1 MSTVH
6 IEDAPTEAVL
16 QPLGIDQARGKQA
29 IRLFIGSEI
38 FLFIM
43 LFFAYFF
50 LSNGDWR
57 WTRYEPPK
65 LTLAIVMLAVLLASS
80 VILRWGEKRVDEG
93 SFALGRAAL
102 GVTILLGLGFL
113 VISGFEYHDHLKHL
127 TPQMNAYGSTFYT
140 ITTFHIAHLVLGLLM
155 LGYVLV
161 LPEVGRT
168 DRPPHRA
175 YSDAALY
182 WHFVDFVWVFIVGL
196 LYVLPNIR

>member
-6 IEDAPTEAVL
+6 IEDAPTEVVL

-57 WTRYEPPK
+57 WTQYDPPK
-65 LTLAIVMLAVLLASS
+65 LTLAIVMLVVLLASS
-80 VILRWGEKRVDEG
+80 VVLRWGEKRVDEG
-93 SFALGRAAL
+93 RFALGRAAL
-102 GVTILLGLGFL
+102 GVTILLGIGFL
-113 VISGFEYHDHLKHL
+113 VISAFEYHEHLKHL

-140 ITTFHIAHLVLGLLM
+140 ITTFHVAHVILGLLM
-155 LGYVLV
+155 LGYVLI
-161 LPEVGRT
+161 LPQIGRT

-182 WHFVDFVWVFIVGL
+182 WHFVDVVWVFVVAL
-196 LYVLPNIR
+196 LYVLPNLR